1 MSDPSGEVRSV
12 LGLITSSGG
21 SKENRADRLLYRTL
35 VGPKNLPNAVE
46 KIEQITAVKETLPIT
61 MQDVA
66 DEAKEIL
73 TRALISTTSIKG
85 HMLSM
90 LTTQKSEIKVNDP
103 RARRQ
108 IMGGLLRGAGG
119 GDDGY

>member
-1 MSDPSGEVRSV
+1 
-12 LGLITSSGG
+12 
-21 SKENRADRLLYRTL
+21 
-35 VGPKNLPNAVE
+35 
-46 KIEQITAVKETLPIT
+46 

-85 HMLSM
+85 HMLQM

-108 IMGGLLRGAGG
+108 IMGGLLRGVGGG
-119 GDDGY
+119 GDDY